1 MTPMVKTGNTGT
13 RTRRRSVRLLGV
25 RIDWFRHVH
34 TYHDGSTRF
43 VNQFHFIR
51 DRWVRG
57 G

>member
-1 MTPMVKTGNTGT
+1 MVKTGNTGT